1 MYTRDLLEE
10 RLTSELTDLA
20 RSLAKAASDAHA
32 SDVVVLDIR
41 ELTVVADLFVIAT
54 ADNDRML
61 RAITRDVTEAA
72 KRSGVDPRRTEGAA
86 ESGWVLLDF
95 ADVVVH
101 VFGKEERQFYRLEEV
116 WAGAQTVLVIQ

>member
-20 RSLAKAASDAHA
+20 RSIAKAASDAHA

-61 RAITRDVTEAA
+61 RAITRDVTETA